1 MAEHNKCG
9 RLGVMS
15 DTHGS
20 LQAWRQALAVFGRVE
35 AVLHAGDVLGYACRG
50 PRCAGEPL
58 GLADEINYFELP
70 VYIARGN
77 CDTDY
82 CVKRLRPALSDCVS
96 LLWHG
101 KKILMMHGEYFSL
114 LRRRALEG
122 DVDLAVSGHTH
133 VASCVREGGTI
144 FLNPGSTTLPR
155 GRDPES
161 AAVVD
166 ERGVSIM
173 TLDGR
178 LLHREDW

>member
-1 MAEHNKCG
+1 MAQHDKYG

-20 LQAWRQALAVFGRVE
+20 LQAWRQALAVFGRVD
-35 AVLHAGDVLGYACRG
+35 AVLHAGDVLGCGYRSREG
-50 PRCAGEPL
+50 GRPL
-58 GLADEINYFELP
+58 DLADEINSFELP

-82 CVKRLRPALSDCVS
+82 TVTQLHPALSPCVS

-101 KKILMMHGEYFSL
+101 KKILMMHGDYFSL

-122 DVDLAVSGHTH
+122 GADLAITGHTH
-133 VASCVREGGTI
+133 VASCVREEGTI
-144 FLNPGSTTLPR
+144 FLNPGSTTFPQ

-166 ERGVSIM
+166 TEGVSIL
-173 TLDGR
+173 TLSGK
-178 LLHREDW
+178 LLHREPW